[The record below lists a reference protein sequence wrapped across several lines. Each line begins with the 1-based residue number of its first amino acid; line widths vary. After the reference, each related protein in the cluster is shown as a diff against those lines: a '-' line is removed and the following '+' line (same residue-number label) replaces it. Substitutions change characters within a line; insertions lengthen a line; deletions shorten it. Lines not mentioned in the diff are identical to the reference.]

1 MEKSTEKKDTPELV
15 ASVETQAAP
24 VSPGG
29 AETSGVHEDPGA
41 AETLRSAMADEAV
54 VIPANLKLR
63 LEKCPKCHYERQEGD
78 NAFATPFEC
87 PKCGVVYALA
97 MEEVRRQGRGHELQA
112 EAEAEEMRR
121 LAQAQS
127 ENIRSTQIGSA
138 MFVDEE
144 KSKIWIAL
152 IIVAILALCAL
163 FFM

>member
-1 MEKSTEKKDTPELV
+1 MENSTEKKEAPEL
-15 ASVETQAAP
+15 AENVETQAAP
-24 VSPGG
+24 ESVNG
-29 AETSGVHEDPGA
+29 AETSDADETTDGA
-41 AETLRSAMADEAV
+41 ESPRFSKADEAV

-97 MEEVRRQGRGHELQA
+97 MEEVRRQGRGHELEA

-127 ENIRSTQIGSA
+127 DNLRSTQIGSA

-144 KSKIWIAL
+144 KSKIWIVL
-152 IIVAILALCAL
+152 IIVAILALGAL
-163 FFM
+163 FFI